1 MTTRLKRKREPL
13 ATLRYRAII
22 WRVYIVQG
30 FWSVVEMTLLMLF
43 MVWFGGIVH
52 GIVSPPI
59 RATVGAAFDALGL
72 DQTGLYRSPASR

>member
-22 WRVYIVQG
+22 WRVYIVEG
-30 FWSVVEMTLLMLF
+30 FWFAVEMTLLVIF

-52 GIVSPPI
+52 GII
-59 RATVGAAFDALGL
+59 
-72 DQTGLYRSPASR
+72 SPAVTAVFDSVGIVRTDLPPRPARQ